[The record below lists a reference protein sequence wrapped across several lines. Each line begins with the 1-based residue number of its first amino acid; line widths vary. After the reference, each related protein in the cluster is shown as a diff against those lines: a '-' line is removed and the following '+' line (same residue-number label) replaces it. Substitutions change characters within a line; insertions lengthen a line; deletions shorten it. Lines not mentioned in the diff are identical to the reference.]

1 MASETMRIMIVED
14 DSEVAESVA
23 DLLSHHGY
31 LVEIADNGEVALERA
46 QTEDFRITIMD
57 VHMPV
62 MNGADSCL
70 EIKRIKPEARVVM
83 MTGLDEWVP
92 ASASRVGAEGL
103 LRKPFS
109 PQELMSLVDSITPRR
124 AN

>member
-1 MASETMRIMIVED
+1 MTSEATRIMIVDD

-23 DLLSHHGY
+23 ELLRHSGY
-31 LVEIADNGEVALERA
+31 LVEIAGSGEVALQRA
-46 QTEDFRITIMD
+46 QAEDFNITIMD

-70 EIKRIKPEARVVM
+70 EIKRIKPGARVVM

-109 PQELMSLVDSITPRR
+109 PQELMRLIDSTTPRR